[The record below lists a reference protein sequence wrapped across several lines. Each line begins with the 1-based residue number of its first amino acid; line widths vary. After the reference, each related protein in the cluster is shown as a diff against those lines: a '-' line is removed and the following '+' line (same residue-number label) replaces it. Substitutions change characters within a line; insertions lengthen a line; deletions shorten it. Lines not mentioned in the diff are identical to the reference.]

1 MHNKSEHRMN
11 VLGDASGERT
21 PAHIGRSTFTF
32 RSSNLTYGRKEE
44 ILCLN
49 AKRLERVDG

>member
-11 VLGDASGERT
+11 VLGDAFGE

-49 AKRLERVDG
+49 AKRLERLDC

>member
-44 ILCLN
+44 IRYN
-49 AKRLERVDG
+49 IFRKIE